1 MIKNNFFVNLDENP
15 TTTSRVTARIDK
27 PPCCFTFIF
36 QEKKKAFDWSSGT
49 TGVCFVAHAQ
59 FHFMS
64 SKAAWN
70 AAWVAKRRD
79 EAKEQNKK
87 YCSACGLV
95 VEKTHA
101 YGPCRNRLK
110 CTPVTLPTKPA
121 IEIASLALPSV
132 TITPGLALHPAIVA
146 KMQRSISE
154 SLSQYLKSLPVAVAA
169 RAVVQGEEALT
180 SAATLLDSQHAQQQ
194 LSQLASSSSS
204 SSSSAASTRPVSKE
218 MPETIKIPRTHH
230 RYQTLRRSLVMDC
243 KPPSDS
249 SEIAE
254 VKHSGI
260 QNSDD
265 VFVADSD
272 QDDHDGT
279 DSEIK
284 NPSIVQE
291 RIRSNAFEFDQD
303 NESPMGQLIRK
314 TSLDLKSQIKCNRR
328 LDYYH

>member
-1 MIKNNFFVNLDENP
+1 MGKQSSLERKQKLAALQRKRRAKLRSVAVERNLNVCIECGKFRALSVSLCKCRSTKSSCASYIVRDVD
-15 TTTSRVTARIDK
+15 TSTSTSPAVVK
-27 PPCCFTFIF
+27 
-36 QEKKKAFDWSSGT
+36 
-49 TGVCFVAHAQ
+49 H
-59 FHFMS
+59 S
-64 SKAAWN
+64 SKIN
-70 AAWVAKRRD
+70 
-79 EAKEQNKK
+79 
-87 YCSACGLV
+87 
-95 VEKTHA
+95 
-101 YGPCRNRLK
+101 
-110 CTPVTLPTKPA
+110 
-121 IEIASLALPSV
+121 
-132 TITPGLALHPAIVA
+132 
-146 KMQRSISE
+146 E
-154 SLSQYLKSLPVAVAA
+154 SLPLPYSRIEQFDNFYVAA